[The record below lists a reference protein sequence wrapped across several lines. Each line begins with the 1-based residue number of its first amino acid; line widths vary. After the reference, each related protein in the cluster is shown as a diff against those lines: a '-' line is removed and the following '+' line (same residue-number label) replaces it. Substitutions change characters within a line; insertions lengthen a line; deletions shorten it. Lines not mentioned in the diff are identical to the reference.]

1 MKICTFFF
9 QMLNESSKKLWK
21 IIFADIKQGLFEKK
35 ELLPFLKQNCQS
47 WGSREEGCKFPSD
60 ESKAEPKITKQSQ
73 NIRKKPKFSI
83 TKQERYMNMKNSML
97 YQTAKWL
104 IVMCIRI

>member
-1 MKICTFFF
+1 
-9 QMLNESSKKLWK
+9 MLNESSKKLWK
-21 IIFADIKQGLFEKK
+21 IIFADIKQGLFQKK
-35 ELLPFLKQNCQS
+35 SYYHFWNKIVGQS

-73 NIRKKPKFSI
+73 NIRKKQRFSI

-104 IVMCIRI
+104 NVVY